1 MSTNSDS
8 APGAPVPFLIYGANG
23 YTGKLIARAA
33 VERGM
38 RPVLG
43 GRNRAEVA
51 ALADE
56 LGLLHCVFGLDEPA
70 VMEAELAD
78 VPVVLNCAG
87 PFVHIHRPLVD
98 MCLRTG
104 THYLDIT
111 GELAV
116 FQAIAAHDAEAK
128 AAGVMLLPG
137 AGFDV
142 APSDCLAAHLKE
154 RLPSAT
160 RLTLALL
167 PVGGWSRGTAR
178 TLVESLH
185 TPGMIRQDGA
195 LTPVSALWKTLWID
209 FGQELVGRGWRGPV
223 AAATIPWGDV
233 FTAYYS
239 TGIPNIETYLAV
251 PDALARMGGVVR
263 LSGPMLQWPI
273 VKAALRRAVE
283 SLPDGPDEAALAAG
297 FSVLWG
303 EVTDDAGR
311 RAVSRLRTPHTYLLT
326 ALAALAIVEHVL
338 AGDVHPGY
346 QTPASAYGP
355 NLILGIEGIIRV
367 DE

>member
-1 MSTNSDS
+1 MSANSDS

-33 VERGM
+33 VQRGL
-38 RPVLG
+38 RPVLA
-43 GRNRAEVA
+43 GRNRTEVA
-51 ALADE
+51 ALAEE
-56 LGLLHCVFGLDEPA
+56 LALPHCIFGLDEPA
-70 VMEAELAD
+70 VLEAELAD

-87 PFVHIHRPLVD
+87 PFVHTHRPLVD
-98 MCLRTG
+98 TCLRTG

-116 FQAIAAHDAEAK
+116 FQAIAARDAEAK

-142 APSDCLAAHLKE
+142 APSDCLAAHLKK

-160 RLTLALL
+160 RLTLALQ

-178 TLVESLH
+178 TMVESLH
-185 TPGMIRQDGA
+185 TPGMIRQDGD
-195 LTPVSALWKTLWID
+195 LTPVPGLWKTLWID
-209 FGQELVGRGWRGPV
+209 FGQQFMGKGWRGPV
-223 AAATIPWGDV
+223 AAVAIPWGDV

-251 PDALARMGGVVR
+251 PDAIAWMGGVVR
-263 LSGPMLQWPI
+263 LSGPMLQWPLI
-273 VKAALRRAVE
+273 KAALRRAVE
-283 SLPDGPDEAALAAG
+283 SLPEGPDEAALATG
-297 FSVLWG
+297 FSVIWG
-303 EVTDDAGR
+303 EVTDDTGR
-311 RAVSRLRTPHTYLLT
+311 RAVARLRTPHTYLLT
-326 ALAALAIVEHVL
+326 ALAALAIVERVL
-338 AGDVHPGY
+338 AGNVRPGY
-346 QTPASAYGP
+346 QTPAAAYGP
-355 NLILGIEGIIRV
+355 NLLLGIEGISRV

>member
-1 MSTNSDS
+1 MSTNLVS
-8 APGAPVPFLIYGANG
+8 ASAIQIPFLIYGANG
-23 YTGKLIARAA
+23 YTGALIARTAA
-33 VERGM
+33 QRGL
-38 RPVLG
+38 RPALA
-43 GRNRAEVA
+43 GRNRAQVA
-51 ALADE
+51 TLANALE
-56 LGLLHCVFGLDEPA
+56 LPYYVFALDEPA
-70 VMEAELAD
+70 AMEAELAD

-87 PFVHIHRPLVD
+87 PFIHTYRPLID
-98 MCLRTG
+98 TCLRTG

-116 FQAIAAHDAEAK
+116 FQGVAARDAEAK

-178 TLVESLH
+178 TAVESLH

-195 LTPVSALWKTLWID
+195 LTPVPALWKTLWID
-209 FGQELVGRGWRGPV
+209 FGQKLVGEGWRGPAPV
-223 AAATIPWGDV
+223 ASIPWGDV

-251 PDALARMGGVVR
+251 PEAIARMAGVAR

-273 VKAALRRAVE
+273 IRAALRRAVE
-283 SLPDGPDEAALAAG
+283 SLPDGPDEAARATG

-311 RAVSRLRTPHTYLLT
+311 RAVARLRTPHTYLLT
-326 ALAALAIVEHVL
+326 ALAALAIVERVL
-338 AGDVHPGY
+338 TGDVRPGY

-355 NLILGIEGIIRV
+355 DLIVSIDGVVRQ

>member
-1 MSTNSDS
+1 
-8 APGAPVPFLIYGANG
+8 VPFLIYGANG

-33 VERGM
+33 FQRGL
-38 RPVLG
+38 RPVLA
-43 GRNRAEVA
+43 GRNQARVS
-51 ALADE
+51 ALAEE
-56 LGLLHCVFGLDEPA
+56 LRLPHCIFGLDEPA
-70 VMEAELAD
+70 VLEAELAD

-87 PFVHIHRPLVD
+87 PFVHTHRPLVD
-98 MCLRTG
+98 TCLRTG

-116 FQAIAAHDAEAK
+116 FQAIAARDAEAK

-142 APSDCLAAHLKE
+142 APSDCLAAHLKK

-167 PVGGWSRGTAR
+167 PIGGWSRGTAR
-178 TLVESLH
+178 TTVESLH

-195 LTPVSALWKTLWID
+195 LTPVPALWKTLWID
-209 FGQELVGRGWRGPV
+209 FGQGLVGKGWRGPV
-223 AAATIPWGDV
+223 AATSIPWGDV

-239 TGIPNIETYLAV
+239 TGIPNIETYLAL
-251 PDALARMGGVVR
+251 PDAIARMGGVVR
-263 LSGPMLQWPI
+263 VSGPMMQWPLI
-273 VKAALRRAVE
+273 KAALHRAVE
-283 SLPDGPDEAALAAG
+283 FLPEGPDEAALATG
-297 FSVLWG
+297 FSIIWG

-311 RAVSRLRTPHTYLLT
+311 RAVARMRTPHTYHLT
-326 ALAALAIVEHVL
+326 ALAALAIVERVL
-338 AGDVHPGY
+338 AGNVRPGY
-346 QTPASAYGP
+346 QTPAAAYGP
-355 NLILGIEGIIRV
+355 NLLLGIEGISRV

>member
-1 MSTNSDS
+1 MSANLGS
-8 APGAPVPFLIYGANG
+8 ASAAPIPFLIYGANG
-23 YTGKLIARAA
+23 YTGELIARAA
-33 VERGM
+33 VQRGL

-51 ALADE
+51 ALADV
-56 LGLLHCVFGLDEPA
+56 LGLPHYIFSLDEPA
-70 VMEAELAD
+70 VLEAELAD

-87 PFVHIHRPLVD
+87 PFVHTHRPLVD
-98 MCLRTG
+98 TCLRIG

-116 FQAIAAHDAEAK
+116 FQAIAARDAEAG

-178 TLVESLH
+178 TAVESLH

-195 LTPVSALWKTLWID
+195 LTPVPALWKTLWID
-209 FGQELVGRGWRGPV
+209 FGQALVGKGWRGPV
-223 AAATIPWGDV
+223 AAASIPWGDV

-251 PDALARMGGVVR
+251 PDAIARMGGVVR
-263 LSGPMLQWPI
+263 LTGPMLQWPI

-283 SLPDGPDEAALAAG
+283 SLPDGPDGAAIAAG

-326 ALAALAIVEHVL
+326 ALAALAIVERVL
-338 AGDVHPGY
+338 AGDILPGY
-346 QTPASAYGP
+346 QTPAAAYGS
-355 NLILGIEGIIRV
+355 NLLLGIEGISRV